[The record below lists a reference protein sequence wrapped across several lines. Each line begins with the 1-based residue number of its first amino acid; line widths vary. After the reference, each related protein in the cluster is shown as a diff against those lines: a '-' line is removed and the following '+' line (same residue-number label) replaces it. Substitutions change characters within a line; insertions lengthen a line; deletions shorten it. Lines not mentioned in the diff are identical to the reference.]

1 MARVKQCSDRDGTG
15 SKCTAPSSCRDDGPS
30 VGISLPFVED
40 LDGGMIHSV
49 EVPLFYAEQRAGL
62 CRLRRALESSGC
74 KLRNGNPVKS
84 HPDAIR
90 YVLEQYEAGVDESV
104 GT

>member
-1 MARVKQCSDRDGTG
+1 MARVKPCSERDGAG
-15 SKCTAPSSCRDDGPS
+15 RCTSNASEDLTA
-30 VGISLPFVED
+30 VALSLPTVED
-40 LDGGMIHSV
+40 LDKGLIHSV

-62 CRLRRALESSGC
+62 CRLRRALEQRGC

-90 YVLEQYEAGVDESV
+90 YVLEQYEEAFDGQAA
-104 GT
+104 T